1 MTKALEEWL
10 NPDAN
15 SDAPASK
22 NAPIEGATTA
32 TKVDDISSAF
42 SELFNS

>member
-10 NPDAN
+10 NPDSKSEPA
-15 SDAPASK
+15 ASK
-22 NAPIEGATTA
+22 APIKGATTA
-32 TKVDDISSAF
+32 TKVDDISNAF